1 MYLWNQSCEKVNRLR
16 FDDVLCWLVILGA
29 TDLAPLSVTILGLK
43 TDEKDPDS
51 ARAGASTGWVASC
64 FESEKFGTVLPKFKT
79 LLDSSPAFYHTL
91 SSSSG
96 RGS

>member
-1 MYLWNQSCEKVNRLR
+1 MYLWNQSCVKVNRLR

-29 TDLAPLSVTILGLK
+29 TDPASLSVTILRLK

-64 FESEKFGTVLPKFKT
+64 FESEKFGTVLSQVQNVIGQ
-79 LLDSSPAFYHTL
+79 LARVL
-91 SSSSG
+91 SYVFF
-96 RGS
+96 